1 MTSTPNWSLPPAPP
15 KTTQRRAGL
24 NQGAW
29 SDSRRWCISA
39 DRLSNAHRMR
49 GTTMVACLR
58 RTRARAKL
66 GMESQNGNAGAR
78 HSNLAIRS
86 EHCVPTSAPSR
97 MRVQR
102 VRSSGTTLA
111 HGHGHDSL
119 DLAAARFVINHNG
132 ACAGV
137 QIRSSESN
145 DMRTCLRTT
154 VPHIWFEFDVH
165 TLAPGPQTHDPSP
178 LLIDHSLYDN
188 MILRAWCLCQAAE
201 GERVQWKPPNRWR
214 RRCMHALRSTTVMQ
228 FSAPMLIHTVSLPS

>member
-1 MTSTPNWSLPPAPP
+1 MAPRICGSRCDGQNCEGMHMTSTPNWSLPPAPP

-24 NQGAW
+24 SQGAW

-66 GMESQNGNAGAR
+66 GVQAGRTKMATLG
-78 HSNLAIRS
+78 LATQTWPYALSTAFRPA
-86 EHCVPTSAPSR
+86 HQVGRAC
-97 MRVQR
+97 MQG

-119 DLAAARFVINHNG
+119 DLAAARFVINHNR

-154 VPHIWFEFDVH
+154 VPHI
-165 TLAPGPQTHDPSP
+165 
-178 LLIDHSLYDN
+178 
-188 MILRAWCLCQAAE
+188 
-201 GERVQWKPPNRWR
+201 
-214 RRCMHALRSTTVMQ
+214 
-228 FSAPMLIHTVSLPS
+228 